1 MKFHGSL
8 FLEKYAPGFRC
19 SIPWLKITNY
29 VRFQFQLL
37 QIYGKSYTR
46 ELCLKKWM
54 KGILAVMSTT
64 QLVLK
69 IKPEKNSAGIA
80 GSRIEDHI
88 HDFSFNDKFCHVN
101 YDFHWR
107 TPNCLRNCLF
117 RRQFNIN
124 RLNYSER
131 KGNWFFCF
139 LNDKVTFMNQRTV

>member
-19 SIPWLKITNY
+19 SMPWLKITNY

-69 IKPEKNSAGIA
+69 IKPEKKFCGDR
-80 GSRIEDHI
+80 RIEDWGSHSWFQFQWQI
-88 HDFSFNDKFCHVN
+88 LPCELNLSLEDTKLSEKLPVQKTIQHQQIELFGKKRKLIFLFS
-101 YDFHWR
+101 
-107 TPNCLRNCLF
+107 
-117 RRQFNIN
+117 
-124 RLNYSER
+124 
-131 KGNWFFCF
+131 
-139 LNDKVTFMNQRTV
+139 